1 MNNDLSEDPIYKA
14 YQLGGGKLGSFGS
27 SESESAES
35 DPIWAA
41 YQKGKTKTLVKPDA
55 SAEAPAASTI
65 ARLNRSTGSAEEPEP
80 TWGETLQGAG
90 KNLLPSSGRLIGE
103 TAKAI
108 TVNLP
113 ETASS
118 IGQIISGL
126 SSKAAGTFGVEQ
138 NPEEKQKKEALVN
151 ALGQHYAE
159 TYGSVEGFKK
169 ALAKDPA
176 SILADLSL
184 PFSGGAGALAKT
196 AKVGSLAEK
205 ALALTAKG
213 AQYLDPVQAVT
224 AAKFLVVKP
233 ITALAKHSS
242 ALAAQV
248 PSHVLDVAQ
257 KAGSTSDPA
266 LRKAFLDHFNGSA
279 SPTDILDTAQSALSS
294 VKSQASKDYLNSK
307 AGWSASQATPSFNGI
322 DQALID
328 ARKKIQYLNIN
339 NPNLFPSANEAL
351 NKAESLVSSW
361 KSNQAAHTIE
371 GFDNLKQALW
381 DVSDDYKSNNQA
393 RQAMGGVYNATRKAI
408 GDISPE
414 YLDAME
420 KYQSSL
426 NEISSIQKGLIS
438 GQIGKADALATVNK
452 ILRKQKNPQGQ
463 KLINLMSKQNPEFAY
478 KIAGATLAPWT
489 QSGHRGM
496 LEALASGLGGVG
508 GYALAGHPL
517 GAIGGALGS
526 MAVQAPKVTGA
537 VNYATGVLGRKL
549 DSPLARGAMYT
560 AEQLRPGEEGEA
572 PTTPTASVAPVSSND
587 NLFETKIVPIES
599 GGRQSSV
606 SPKGAIG
613 VSQIMPSTGPEAAAL
628 AGEPWSLERFKT
640 DADYNLKLGKA
651 YFNDLVK
658 TFGDPTV
665 AAAAYNAG
673 KGRVA
678 EALKVSEKTG
688 RNWVSLLPPETQNYV
703 RKFTQA
709 AATGGRIG
717 RASGGRAV
725 NHADM
730 AEKLVRQAERVKK
743 VQGEGT
749 EALLDHQDD
758 AIVSALEIANR
769 HI

>member
-14 YQLGGGKLGSFGS
+14 YQLDGGKLGSFGS
-27 SESESAES
+27 SESESTES
-35 DPIWAA
+35 DPLWAA
-41 YQKGKTKTLVKPDA
+41 YQKDQKNALVKPDA
-55 SAEAPAASTI
+55 SAEAPAASII

-80 TWGETLQGAG
+80 TWGEAAQVMG
-90 KNLLPSSGRLIGE
+90 KQVLPSYGRAIKE
-103 TAKAI
+103 TAKAL

-113 ETASS
+113 ETIESF
-118 IGQIISGL
+118 GQIGKGL
-126 SSKAAGTFGVEQ
+126 YSKGVGALGFEQ
-138 NPEEKQKKEALVN
+138 DPEEKQKTEELADAMGHEFSKLTTSA
-151 ALGQHYAE
+151 GI
-159 TYGSVEGFKK
+159 KK
-169 ALAKDPA
+169 QMMEDPA
-176 SILADLSL
+176 SLLSILSL
-184 PFSGGAGALAKT
+184 PFSGGVGLLSKVAKT
-196 AKVGSLAEK
+196 GSLAQK

-213 AQYLDPVQAVT
+213 AQYLDPMQAALGT
-224 AAKFLVVKP
+224 AKLAVKP
-233 ITALAKHSS
+233 ITAVAKHSS

-248 PSHVLDVAQ
+248 PSHVLDIAQ
-257 KAGSTSDPA
+257 KAGSTSDPV

-328 ARKKIQYLNIN
+328 ARKKVQYLNIN

-408 GDISPE
+408 GDISPK

-438 GQIGKADALATVNK
+438 GQVGKADAFATVNK
-452 ILRKQKNPQGQ
+452 ILRKQKSPQGK
-463 KLINLMSKQNPEFAY
+463 KLIDLMSEQNPEFAY

-587 NLFETKIVPIES
+587 NLFETRIVPIES

-628 AGEPWSLERFKT
+628 AGEPWSLERLKT

-709 AATGGRIG
+709 AAAGGRIG

>member
-41 YQKGKTKTLVKPDA
+41 YQKGKTKTLVEPDA
-55 SAEAPAASTI
+55 SAEAPTSSII

-80 TWGETLQGAG
+80 TWGKATQVMG
-90 KNLLPSSGRLIGE
+90 KQLLPSSGRAIID
-103 TAKAI
+103 TAKAL

-113 ETASS
+113 ETVEAF
-118 IGQIISGL
+118 GQIGKGL
-126 SSKAAGTFGVEQ
+126 YSKGVGALGFEQ
-138 NPEEKQKKEALVN
+138 DPEEKQKTEELADAMGHEFSKLTTSA
-151 ALGQHYAE
+151 GI
-159 TYGSVEGFKK
+159 KK
-169 ALAKDPA
+169 LMMEDPA
-176 SILADLSL
+176 SLLSILSL
-184 PFSGGAGALAKT
+184 PFSGGVGLLSKAAKT
-196 AKVGSLAEK
+196 GSFAQK
-205 ALALTAKG
+205 ALALTAKS
-213 AQYLDPVQAVT
+213 AQYLDPVQAALGT
-224 AAKFLVVKP
+224 AKLAVKP
-233 ITALAKHSS
+233 ITAVAKHSS

-248 PSHVLDVAQ
+248 PSHVLDIAQ

-266 LRKAFLDHFNGSA
+266 LRKAFLYHFNGSA
-279 SPTDILDTAQSALSS
+279 PPTDLLDTAQTTLSS

-328 ARKKIQYLNIN
+328 ARKKVQYLNIN

-414 YLDAME
+414 YLDDME

-452 ILRKQKNPQGQ
+452 ILRKQKSPQGK
-463 KLINLMSKQNPEFAY
+463 KLIDLMSKQNPEFAY

-526 MAVQAPKVTGA
+526 MAVQAPKITGA
-537 VNYATGVLGRKL
+537 VNYATGALGRKL
-549 DSPLARGAMYT
+549 NSPLAKSALYT
-560 AEQLRPGEEGEA
+560 AEQLRPGEGGEA
-572 PTTPTASVAPVSSND
+572 PTTPTASAALSSEPRNARNNNPGNIKDGSFAKDLPGYKGSDGTFAIFETPEAGSNALEKLLGSYINRGYNTVSKIIERYAPVGAENSAESSSNYIRTVAKKLGVD
-587 NLFETKIVPIES
+587 PNQEIGLDTVRNLMRAISGFEGKEI
-599 GGRQSSV
+599 
-606 SPKGAIG
+606 
-613 VSQIMPSTGPEAAAL
+613 AAA
-628 AGEPWSLERFKT
+628 
-640 DADYNLKLGKA
+640 
-651 YFNDLVK
+651 
-658 TFGDPTV
+658 
-665 AAAAYNAG
+665 
-673 KGRVA
+673 
-678 EALKVSEKTG
+678 
-688 RNWVSLLPPETQNYV
+688 
-703 RKFTQA
+703 
-709 AATGGRIG
+709 GGRIG